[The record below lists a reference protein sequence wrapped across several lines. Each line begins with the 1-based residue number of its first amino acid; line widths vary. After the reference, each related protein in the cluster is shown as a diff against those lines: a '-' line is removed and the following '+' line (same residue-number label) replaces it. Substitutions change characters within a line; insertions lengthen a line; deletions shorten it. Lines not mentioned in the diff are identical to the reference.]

1 MIYHFRFVGSAHLSE
16 LLSSAMESNHCIIED
31 AISRKLYGR
40 SPLMI
45 VQDGSVHVQFHF
57 SEYNYII
64 HVTIERSGKVS
75 IDEESLEAHIESL
88 ISEAL
93 RELFGDGISSF

>member
-16 LLSSAMESNHCIIED
+16 LLPSAMESNHCIIED
-31 AISRKLYGR
+31 VISRKLYGR
-40 SPLMI
+40 APLMI

-64 HVTIERSGKVS
+64 HVTIERSGKVNK
-75 IDEESLEAHIESL
+75 DEESLKVHIESL
-88 ISEAL
+88 VAEAL
-93 RELFGDGISSF
+93 LELLGGGLSSF